1 MIEWSEFL
9 IAMSSKF
16 GFQIDKWIGK
26 FHKVRQ
32 TFPGR

>member
-9 IAMSSKF
+9 IAMGRNF
-16 GFQIDKWIGK
+16 GFQMDNWIGK

-32 TFPGR
+32 TFLGR